1 MKCVFSMLYYKKRA
15 FITSG
20 NLLFSLSTNFAI
32 WKMCFQN
39 KRETTFIIRKHV
51 CSKKV
56 GGCFCYTKNVCS
68 KSRRLL
74 SSLLI
79 IDKYYTK
86 IFVSATRRSRDIK
99 YAVVFV
105 GPRPERFY
113 IVSNDHGRTQKC
125 DFTF

>member
-1 MKCVFSMLYYKKRA
+1 MFK
-15 FITSG
+15 T
-20 NLLFSLSTNFAI
+20 
-32 WKMCFQN
+32 
-39 KRETTFIIRKHV
+39 
-51 CSKKV
+51 
-56 GGCFCYTKNVCS
+56 
-68 KSRRLL
+68 SRRLL

-86 IFVSATRRSRDIK
+86 IFVCATRRSRDIK

-105 GPRPERFY
+105 GPGPEKFY